1 MIIRLH
7 VQQHESMVMYAN
19 LHDLN
24 IGVNGEENGD
34 SPLLDVQKR
43 NRPAFFNSA

>member
-1 MIIRLH
+1 M
-7 VQQHESMVMYAN
+7 MMYGN

-34 SPLLDVQKR
+34 SPLLNGQKR
-43 NRPAFFNSA
+43 NRPASFNIA